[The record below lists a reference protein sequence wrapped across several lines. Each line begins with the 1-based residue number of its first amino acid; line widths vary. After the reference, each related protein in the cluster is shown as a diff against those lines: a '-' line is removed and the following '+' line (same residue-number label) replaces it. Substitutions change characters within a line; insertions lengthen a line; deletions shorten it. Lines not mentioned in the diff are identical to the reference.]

1 MDGQMDTFPQGKLT
15 VRCGKTSE
23 CKSLSKRVK
32 PHGGFPHRVADT
44 VPTGAR
50 HQSAALLIADHL
62 VHGCRYC
69 SLPKSS
75 SFSEGSSI
83 LQNIYLSIY
92 LSYNYICYIILY
104 TYYSPKK
111 NNGFP
116 PRIHLA
122 QTRNPAETHPI
133 SHPMQPPRKPPD
145 ERVVAGFNWGYHC
158 HLGV

>member
-1 MDGQMDTFPQGKLT
+1 MIIVIIVILVITCKPILMQMDRFSDHIFIRIQLSSIIRMEPHPFFTTYLHIDRQIDRWMDGQMDTFPQGKLT
-15 VRCGKTSE
+15 VRCRKTSE

-92 LSYNYICYIILY
+92 LSIYLIIIY
-104 TYYSPKK
+104 A
-111 NNGFP
+111 
-116 PRIHLA
+116 I
-122 QTRNPAETHPI
+122 
-133 SHPMQPPRKPPD
+133 
-145 ERVVAGFNWGYHC
+145 
-158 HLGV
+158 